1 MKILNIFLILLSLL
15 KFQSIKESNY
25 YANSFIVMEQRT
37 NTIIEGVNYYKT
49 QSVASISKIMTG
61 ILAIEYLDLDQKVYV
76 DDCIDKAYGSAV
88 YLKKGTWISN
98 EDLIYGLMLRS
109 GNDCALMIAKS
120 VCNSYDKFIDLMN
133 EKAKEIGMNYTTF
146 VNPHGLDEEDGG
158 NYSCAYDM
166 ALLQTYALQN
176 ETYRLI
182 TSSKTY
188 KSENYGI
195 WVNKNKLLN
204 QYFFAISGKTGYT
217 KKAKRTLVTSAK
229 KDNLELTIVT
239 LNCGGDF
246 AYHKQLY
253 EKHFDIYGSK
263 LIVEKGELRIL
274 DYLTYIDEDIYYFAK
289 KEDLEKLKVLIE
301 INKSNNEG
309 KIYILID
316 NNKEMI
322 ESFNCV
328 KDERKN
334 TLWDLFYKTWKEMI
348 V

>member
-1 MKILNIFLILLSLL
+1 MKLLLVLL
-15 KFQSIKESNY
+15 LLFSFIDKSNKKETNY
-25 YANSFIVMEQRT
+25 VANSFIVMEQRT
-37 NTIIEGVNYYKT
+37 NNILEGFNYYKT

-61 ILAIEYLDLDQKVYV
+61 ILAIEYLDLDQKVYI

-120 VCNSYDKFIDLMN
+120 VSNSYDKFIDLMN

-204 QYFFAISGKTGYT
+204 QYFFAISGKTGV
-217 KKAKRTLVTSAK
+217 AP
-229 KDNLELTIVT
+229 
-239 LNCGGDF
+239 
-246 AYHKQLY
+246 
-253 EKHFDIYGSK
+253 
-263 LIVEKGELRIL
+263 
-274 DYLTYIDEDIYYFAK
+274 
-289 KEDLEKLKVLIE
+289 VLCE
-301 INKSNNEG
+301 I
-309 KIYILID
+309 
-316 NNKEMI
+316 
-322 ESFNCV
+322 
-328 KDERKN
+328 
-334 TLWDLFYKTWKEMI
+334 
-348 V
+348 